1 MECVKT
7 ILMDIETGCFF
18 DSHYVTEC
26 MRRDFSDEYLAIAQK
41 IDSTNNITLRAHQYI
56 GHLIAQFEDK
66 LVERQNGQ
74 SYSLNIH
81 CKGGTCAL
89 WKRI

>member
-1 MECVKT
+1 MNCIEE
-7 ILMDIETGCFF
+7 ILLGIESGCFF
-18 DSHYVTEC
+18 DSHYVVMC
-26 MRRDFSDEYLAIAQK
+26 MIRDCTDEYLAIAQK
-41 IDSTNNITLRAHQYI
+41 IDSTNNITLRSHQQI
-56 GHLIAQFEDK
+56 GHLIAKFEGK